1 MSTANSKE
9 IKAELFEDD
18 QSHGGGE
25 EDLDDFEDLE
35 VLEDYLKLTNESV
48 SDILTN
54 EDDEAP
60 SQIDDIISKS
70 RNKKWS
76 KYRAV

>member
-1 MSTANSKE
+1 MSTANRKE
-9 IKAELFEDD
+9 TKAELFEDD
-18 QSHGGGE
+18 QSYGGGE
-25 EDLDDFEDLE
+25 EDVDDFEDLE

-48 SDILTN
+48 SGILTN

-70 RNKKWS
+70 RNKK
-76 KYRAV
+76 